1 MNLPA
6 SVRIV
11 EVGPR
16 DGLQNEAKPVPTEE
30 KVRFVD
36 ELAASGLADVEVSS
50 FVRPDR
56 VPQLADAKE
65 VFARIRP
72 RPGVRY
78 WALVPNRHGLE
89 SAREAGVTHIAV
101 FTAASDGFNRANVNA
116 SVEEGLARLKPVI
129 REAKGDGMTVRGY
142 VSTVFG
148 CPYDGEVDPARA
160 AAVSRTLL
168 DGGCDEL
175 SLGDT
180 IGVAVPR
187 DVDAVMDAHEA
198 MGVPRER
205 IALHFHD
212 TRGTALANVHAGLQA
227 GVSVFDASAGG
238 LGGCPY
244 APGAT
249 GNLATEDLVYFLWKM
264 NIESRVS
271 LDGVARASG
280 RMSEA
285 LGLPLAS
292 RARVAWVA
300 GQGGT

>member
-1 MNLPA
+1 M
-6 SVRIV
+6 

-16 DGLQNEAKPVPTEE
+16 DGLQNEARPVPTGE

-36 ELAASGLADVEVSS
+36 ELADAGLADIEVSS
-50 FVRPDR
+50 FVRADR
-56 VPQLADAKE
+56 IPQLADAGD
-65 VFARIRP
+65 VFAGIR
-72 RPGVRY
+72 RRAGVRY
-78 WALVPNRHGLE
+78 WALVPNRRGLDA
-89 SAREAGVTHIAV
+89 ARAAGVTHISV
-101 FTAASDGFNRANVNA
+101 FTAASDGFNRANINA
-116 SVEEGLARLKPVI
+116 SVEESLARLRPVI
-129 REAKGDGMTVRGY
+129 REAKGEGMTVRGY

-168 DGGCDEL
+168 DAGCDEL

-187 DVDAVMDAHEA
+187 DVDEVMTAHEA

-227 GVSVFDASAGG
+227 GVSIFDASAGG

-264 NIESRVS
+264 DIDSGVS
-271 LDGVARASG
+271 LDGVAHASG
-280 RMSEA
+280 RMSDA

-300 GQGGT
+300 AQGGT